1 MVISAISVIAA
12 VQAVASG
19 APQRTLDLRLPD
31 SQSLRVRD
39 PRQPDTSSE
48 SDEENAAT
56 VVATRLLLD
65 QRVDTQPSL
74 AGIGSLYW
82 AVRHRTQA
90 WRVFLPIL
98 TDGDETDSKNRGRA
112 AEPTTAELRTT
123 ERRVTVMTMGRFG

>member
-1 MVISAISVIAA
+1 MGIVEPELSDPAYEPSPARA
-12 VQAVASG
+12 GLQWSMHAVASG

-31 SQSLRVRD
+31 SQSLHVQD

-74 AGIGSLYW
+74 AGVGSLYW
-82 AVRHRTQA
+82 AVRHPR
-90 WRVFLPIL
+90 
-98 TDGDETDSKNRGRA
+98 
-112 AEPTTAELRTT
+112 
-123 ERRVTVMTMGRFG
+123 